1 MTLIVKN
8 LSKSFGTQLI
18 CRNFNLM
25 MQPGDLTLLVG
36 ESGSG
41 KTTILRMLNALETA
55 DQGTIELA
63 GYDLI
68 SENGESS
75 KTEQKNYQRAIGLV
89 FQDYQ
94 LFPQMTVLEN
104 LLFAP
109 KVNKLAPQ
117 KELTAAAIS
126 WLERFGLANKC
137 DVYPS
142 TLSGGQKQRVAIIRA
157 MMMRPQLLCFD
168 EPTSALDPANT
179 LEFSKLIEELRR
191 EGVMVLIVTHDM
203 TLVELVQ
210 ENAQIITNKEF
221 IQSN

>member
-68 SENGESS
+68 SENGEPS

-126 WLERFGLANKC
+126 WLERFGLADKC

-157 MMMRPQLLCFD
+157 MMKIGRASC
-168 EPTSALDPANT
+168 
-179 LEFSKLIEELRR
+179 R
-191 EGVMVLIVTHDM
+191 ERVYREV
-203 TLVELVQ
+203 
-210 ENAQIITNKEF
+210 
-221 IQSN
+221 

>member
-18 CRNFNLM
+18 CQNFNLM

-68 SENGESS
+68 SENGEPS
-75 KTEQKNYQRAIGLV
+75 KAEQKNYQRAIGLV

-117 KELTAAAIS
+117 KELTVAAIS
-126 WLERFGLANKC
+126 WLERFGLADKC

-168 EPTSALDPANT
+168 EPTSALDLANT

-203 TLVELVQ
+203 TLVELVK

>member
-1 MTLIVKN
+1 MSLKVRN
-8 LSKSFGTQLI
+8 LNKSFGNQPI
-18 CRNFNLM
+18 CRNFNLSM
-25 MQPGDLTLLVG
+25 EPGGLTLLVG

-68 SENGESS
+68 SEQGAPS
-75 KTEQKNYQRAIGLV
+75 KKERILYQRAIGLV

-104 LLFAP
+104 LMFAP
-109 KVNKLAPQ
+109 KVNKIAPV
-117 KELTAAAIS
+117 EDLEMEALNWLT
-126 WLERFGLANKC
+126 RFGLEDKKEA
-137 DVYPS
+137 YPS

-179 LEFSKLIEELRR
+179 LEFSKLIEELRQ

-203 TLVELVQ
+203 SLVELVK
-210 ENAQIITNKEF
+210 ENAQIITNQEF
-221 IQSN
+221 ICAS